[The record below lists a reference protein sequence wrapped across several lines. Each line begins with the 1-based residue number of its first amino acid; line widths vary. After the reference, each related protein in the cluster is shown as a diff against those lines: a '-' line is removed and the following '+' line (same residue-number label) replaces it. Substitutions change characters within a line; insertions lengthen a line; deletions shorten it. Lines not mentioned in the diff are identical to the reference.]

1 MYIIIIS
8 NYSSIDLDNISIT
21 LAEDILQ
28 EDFKE

>member
-8 NYSSIDLDNISIT
+8 NCSSIDLDNISIT